1 MRTRQLYWR
10 ARAYSQGMFGALD
23 NRLKPVYCPWQQRRN
38 KGVYAVDIRAEVGF
52 FAQLNWCVYIF
63 AHCERFGLRP
73 AVSLSSPFYTSRKG
87 DNWLTYHF
95 EGCALPEGQESLSA
109 DGVRISRVSTIGH
122 LGMPTNYGEQMT
134 LDDANRLLRKN
145 LNVKKEIQDY
155 VDSFIA
161 RHFSS
166 KQVVG
171 VHYRGTD
178 KGAEA
183 PPVTF
188 EDVARTVWAYLRV
201 NPVVEA
207 IFVASDEEKFID
219 RMREEFSQVDVI
231 CHDDTLRS
239 RDGTAAHTRVVERE
253 NYLKGREALINC
265 LLLSR
270 CKALI
275 RTASFLSGWSS
286 VFNPRLPVIMLN
298 QPYDNKLWFPDAAI
312 VRNALVQ

>member
-201 NPVVEA
+201 NPVVEISRRYA
-207 IFVASDEEKFID
+207 AQPGRHRRSYTSGGERKL
-219 RMREEFSQVDVI
+219 SQGPRGADQLPAAVQMQGADQ
-231 CHDDTLRS
+231 
-239 RDGTAAHTRVVERE
+239 DGVLLVWLVERVQSPPA
-253 NYLKGREALINC
+253 GD
-265 LLLSR
+265 
-270 CKALI
+270 
-275 RTASFLSGWSS
+275 SG
-286 VFNPRLPVIMLN
+286 
-298 QPYDNKLWFPDAAI
+298 
-312 VRNALVQ
+312 